1 MYTHRHVCVLAWSL
15 CLRSHCWGDS
25 WLFSPSAIRQKVGHS
40 EVGKEAGILLV
51 LPAVQLKARLESLLS
66 LLCLSDSEN
75 FPAIAFFPVSNN
87 PFVFTHF
94 LPEMSCSLFAWQI
107 SLWTARESALCPF
120 LWGLF
125 HHLLPDLSIWNG
137 FWLLLSSVVLA
148 LASPSV
154 LSSSACGETCS
165 SLRAVLGLCQPVA
178 RCGAA
183 SFLRWNEPGAQ
194 SRLSDYCAAWNWKML
209 LKLSLHS
216 SLERTG
222 CCVHRV
228 YILTAVIWSW
238 NCLCISA
245 LLTCLIHSKN
255 CSVTNPRNS
264 QAAPRQVNESI
275 ERSHSRNMLVVF
287 WFSN

>member
-25 WLFSPSAIRQKVGHS
+25 WLFSPSTIRQKVGHS
-40 EVGKEAGILLV
+40 EVRKEAGILLV

-87 PFVFTHF
+87 PFVFAHF
-94 LPEMSCSLFAWQI
+94 LPEMSCFLFAWQI

-154 LSSSACGETCS
+154 LSSSACGG
-165 SLRAVLGLCQPVA
+165 RAAVSGLCWGFASQWHGVEQP
-178 RCGAA
+178 
-183 SFLRWNEPGAQ
+183 
-194 SRLSDYCAAWNWKML
+194 
-209 LKLSLHS
+209 HS
-216 SLERTG
+216 SGGMNQELSPDCQIIVQHGTER
-222 CCVHRV
+222 CC
-228 YILTAVIWSW
+228 
-238 NCLCISA
+238 
-245 LLTCLIHSKN
+245 
-255 CSVTNPRNS
+255 
-264 QAAPRQVNESI
+264 
-275 ERSHSRNMLVVF
+275 
-287 WFSN
+287 